1 MLRELTELDLNIADN
16 SMDTCFQFVE
26 RPNDNKITVR
36 IKVYN
41 KLQQM
46 IQSKTSWMAVGSNLQ
61 HIFYPEFLMR
71 GKILEACDL
80 GLTRIEVSFYSS
92 CKEVE
97 QELVNEDC
105 ILEAGSLISDIK
117 DVFNLVD
124 GIIYSIPTC
133 EMLSC
138 IQDGCRSNQLYF
150 EQSLICLMVYA
161 KNEKI
166 GSYFGFFQDI
176 SKTHSHDTKKFLAA

>member
-1 MLRELTELDLNIADN
+1 MEVLQKLRELTDLDLVRADN

-26 RPNDNKITVR
+26 RSNNARITRRV
-36 IKVYN
+36 KVYN

-71 GKILEACDL
+71 GKLLEAWNL

-97 QELVNEDC
+97 QTLMDPDF
-105 ILEAGSLISDIK
+105 IKEAESLISDIK
-117 DVFNLVD
+117 DAFNYVD
-124 GIIYSIPTC
+124 GLIYSIPTR
-133 EMLSC
+133 ELLSC
-138 IQDGCRSNQLYF
+138 I
-150 EQSLICLMVYA
+150 
-161 KNEKI
+161 
-166 GSYFGFFQDI
+166 
-176 SKTHSHDTKKFLAA
+176 